1 MKYLRHFSLF
11 TFVLLIVQVKAN
23 AQASVDLKP
32 FYFPYSNFFT
42 PVVYQFVDQ
51 LKPQNVQYWRMQTQ
65 VIDGDTILTTKTYDH
80 TFTEVERVVEKIT
93 PQGSQLTQM
102 SLMIDGKL
110 RQTQLGQKQVYRWHQ
125 PIGQKL
131 AWDINYVSSYGRETL
146 LKQRAQLGKARF
158 TSRSGKTHQ
167 AIKFKDHYTR
177 SIQKGSQADA
187 LSLYQYSIYGKGL
200 GTVEYQRFYLGKMIL
215 HYKLVRV
222 INAQDWTRQK
232 NRKNRK

>member
-1 MKYLRHFSLF
+1 MKYLRYFLLF
-11 TFVLLIVQVKAN
+11 TCTLVVVQAKTN
-23 AQASVDLKP
+23 AQTSVDLKR

-51 LKPQNVQYWRMQTQ
+51 LKPENVQYWRMQTQ
-65 VIDGDTILTTKTYDH
+65 IIGGDTILTTKTYDH

-102 SLMIDGKL
+102 RLMIDGKL
-110 RQTQLGQKQVYRWHQ
+110 QQTQLGQKQVYRWHQ

-131 AWDINYVSSYGRETL
+131 AWDINYVSSYGRENL
-146 LKQRAQLGKARF
+146 LKQRTRLGKVRF

-177 SIQKGSQADA
+177 TVQKGKQSDA

-200 GTVEYQRFYLGKMIL
+200 GTVEYQRFYQGKMIL

-222 INAQDWTRQK
+222 INVQDWKRQK
-232 NRKNRK
+232 KRKNRK